1 MDWSHLAW
9 ELPSKTRYWRRGRG
23 KDIVTGGR
31 ERRRKQLL
39 DDLKDTRGCRK
50 LKQEALDRTV
60 WTRFGRGHGRV
71 ARQWIDEWVEEW
83 MVDWIT
89 VQDLMR
95 HSEYIVFE
103 PLASSSSETSVSCFG
118 LSRRALSY
126 RICPS
131 GCPRTRK
138 PLRHVTTDVGFVC
151 DETAVVG
158 DTIKGM
164 SVVPLCT

>member
-1 MDWSHLAW
+1 MDWSHLAR

-23 KDIVTGGR
+23 KDILTGRRGR
-31 ERRRKQLL
+31 SKQLL
-39 DDLKDTRGCRK
+39 DELEDTRRCRK
-50 LKQEALDRTV
+50 LKQETLDRTV

-103 PLASSSSETSVSCFG
+103 PLVSNPSDTSVSWFR

-126 RICPS
+126 MICPVVVS
-131 GCPRTRK
+131 QSTETVT
-138 PLRHVTTDVGFVC
+138 HVTTDVGFVW
-151 DETAVVG
+151 DEAAVVG
-158 DTIKGM
+158 DTIKGT
-164 SVVPLCT
+164 SVVLLCT